1 VKKTAYGYVVE
12 TEESDEELEFFAS
25 KEVQKLSKD
34 LKAASKILT
43 DSEARWLV
51 NSYYSTQD
59 MRKRYANQ
67 ERAMVGT
74 GEPHEMISWYTK
86 QMTRLEK
93 QIALSLDVY
102 SYNHQVGEWMRANKG
117 VGPVIAA
124 GLLAH
129 IDIRKAP
136 TVGHI
141 WRYAGLDP
149 TVKWYGRGIADVI
162 AAARKA
168 EDDNWSALL
177 WIGRVVN
184 SKPTTILVNA
194 GLMEPTDVASV
205 EEAQEYVITNYN
217 WQGTFKAVFHSDNV
231 LNEGV
236 PADELAKA
244 YKALYGHKAKINW
257 PKITKSLAR
266 RPWNSELKTLCWK
279 IGDSFR
285 KVSNPDSATRK
296 PSPYGLLYRDRK
308 GKEVAKNDAGD
319 FAELAVSILGSK
331 KIGKDKDAYWWYS
344 GEWTRSPKFNQ
355 AIAALVES
363 KKQALG
369 DSHTEAEYLEMAIDQ
384 LKPALKPKLPPAH
397 IDARAMR
404 YAVKIFLSH
413 LHEIMYKR
421 ILKQNPPLP
430 YPIAHLGH
438 VHKIEPFLLDE
449 DLALA
454 S

>member
-1 VKKTAYGYVVE
+1 MKKTAYGYVNE
-12 TEESDEELEFFAS
+12 TDEDEELGFFS
-25 KEVQKLSKD
+25 SMEVQKLSKD
-34 LKAASKILT
+34 LKAASRILT
-43 DSEARWLV
+43 DNEARWLV

-67 ERAMVGT
+67 ERAMEEA

-86 QMTRLEK
+86 QMTRMEK

-102 SYNHQVGEWMRANKG
+102 SFNHPVGAWMRANKG

-129 IDIRKAP
+129 IDIHKAP

-149 TVKWYGRGIADVI
+149 TVKWYGRGIAEVV
-162 AAARKA
+162 AAARTA
-168 EDDNWSALL
+168 EGNGWEALL
-177 WIGRVVN
+177 WIGRAVN

-194 GLMEPTDVASV
+194 GLLDVLDVLSV
-205 EEAQEYVITNYN
+205 EQAQEYVIQTQN
-217 WQGTFKAVFHSDNV
+217 WQGTFRAAFHSDNV
-231 LNEGV
+231 LSEGI
-236 PADELAKA
+236 PAAELAKA
-244 YKALYGHKAKINW
+244 YKAIYGDKAKINW

-308 GKEVAKNDAGD
+308 VKEVSKNEAGD
-319 FAELAVSILGSK
+319 FAELALSILGSK

-344 GEWTRSPKFNQ
+344 GEWTRSPKFNP
-355 AIAALVES
+355 AIAAHIENN
-363 KKQALG
+363 KANLG
-369 DSHTEAEYLEMAIDQ
+369 DSHSDAEWLEIAIQQ
-384 LKPALKPKLPPAH
+384 LDPPLKPKLPPAH

-413 LHEIMYKR
+413 LHETMYKR